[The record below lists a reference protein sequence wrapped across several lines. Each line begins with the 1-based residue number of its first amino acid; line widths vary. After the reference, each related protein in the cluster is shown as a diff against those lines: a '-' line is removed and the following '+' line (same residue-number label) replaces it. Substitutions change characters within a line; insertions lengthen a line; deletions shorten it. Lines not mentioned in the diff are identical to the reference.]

1 MDLKQLTQNAN
12 RYGVSTTDR
21 KHWVISAGKD
31 IQPITLVAGK
41 DIELIPLL
49 EVEGIVV
56 KILDV
61 YLISPVTLKKIID
74 YDNPHYS
81 VVQNGE
87 VRGVPMGKTIPI
99 IELNTTGLIEI
110 GDGRDTSNLFAA
122 VKSVDYG
129 YETKT
134 IEGIPIGLL
143 QQINYTL
150 KDKGSRPAD
159 TFSIWDLGLT
169 GNYSIEALKIQTAQD
184 DGSLDQN
191 KLDGFVKG
199 VGDRL
204 KVLREDF
211 NSIKEIF
218 YNGSIPLKATNS
230 YSFTKVANVEDMDDE
245 KKRGER
251 GVVKKTIDVVGVT
264 PTPSQLA
271 ATTAKNLMNQTA
283 EIKVQQTQQM
293 DTTAKEQVGLKQGL
307 AALLERL
314 KTAGIK

>member
-99 IELNTTGLIEI
+99 IELNTAGLIEI
-110 GDGRDTSNLFAA
+110 GDGRDASNLFAA

-129 YETKT
+129 YETEK
-134 IEGIPIGLL
+134 ISGIPKGLL
-143 QQINYTL
+143 EQINYTL

-159 TFSIWDLGLT
+159 TFFIWDLGLT

-184 DGSLDQN
+184 DGSLDQT
-191 KLDGFVKG
+191 KLDSFVKG

-218 YNGSIPLKATNS
+218 YNGAIPQNATNS
-230 YSFTKVANVEDMDDE
+230 YSFTKVANVQDMDDE
-245 KKRGER
+245 KKRGDKA
-251 GVVKKTIDVVGVT
+251 VVKKTIDIVKVE
-264 PTPSQLA
+264 PTPSQMA
-271 ATTAKNLMNQTA
+271 ATTTKNLQTQTA
-283 EIKVQQTQQM
+283 EVKAQQAAQT
-293 DTTAKEQVGLKQGL
+293 DATTKEQIVLKTGL

-314 KTAGIK
+314 KNANIK